1 MSTSEQ
7 DQAPRHH
14 LSQFQFHLLHSH
26 SQFHHD
32 RTFTSQ
38 PFSSSSSS
46 HQFASDDAHSA
57 FAKLAL
63 SQRHEINSR
72 PQMSNTEVAPNL
84 SKIVNLSRL
93 KTEPSISGN
102 HHGKSKVSRN
112 AKSGNQRSN
121 SESSNST
128 PVNCRYDS
136 SLGLLTKKFV
146 SLLQEAKDGTLDLN
160 KSAEI
165 LQVQKRRIYDITN
178 VLEGIGLIEKTS
190 KNHIQWKGYDGLG
203 PGELDGQVTKLK
215 SEVEGLYSEEC
226 RLDDAIRK
234 KQELLR
240 TLEEKENHQKYLFLT
255 EEDILSLPCFQDQ
268 TLIAIKAPQASFI
281 EIPDPDEDNDFR
293 QRQYK
298 MIVRS
303 ATGPIDLYL
312 LSKHNANYEDVSINP
327 AQAPLIDP
335 SQNGDQCGLK
345 SAGLRLENQD
355 AQKNTSQSFS
365 LLDSEQSVIQKIT
378 PLDFDME
385 DDYWLQS
392 DHGVTLTDL
401 WANEELVHIDEVLQD
416 DYSNGGGAFTQTPSF
431 QGGCPQ

>member
-1 MSTSEQ
+1 MSTSSQ
-7 DQAPRHH
+7 DQTPRHH

-38 PFSSSSSS
+38 PFSS
-46 HQFASDDAHSA
+46 FASDDAHSA

-63 SQRHEINSR
+63 SQRYEVDNSR
-72 PQMSNTEVAPNL
+72 PQTSSTEVAPNQ
-84 SKIVNLSRL
+84 SNIVNLSPL
-93 KTEPSISGN
+93 KTEPSISGK

-112 AKSGNQRSN
+112 EKSGNQRSN

-128 PVNCRYDS
+128 SVNCRYDS

-146 SLLQEAKDGTLDLN
+146 SLIQEAKDGTLDLN
-160 KSAEI
+160 KTAEI
-165 LQVQKRRIYDITN
+165 LEVQKRRIYDITN

-190 KNHIQWKGYDGLG
+190 KNHIRGNDGLG
-203 PGELDGQVTKLK
+203 PGELDDQVTTLK
-215 SEVEGLYSEEC
+215 SEVENLYSEEC
-226 RLDDAIRK
+226 QLDDIIRK

-240 TLEEKENHQKYLFLT
+240 TFEEKENHQKYLFLT

-303 ATGPIDLYL
+303 TTGPIDLYL
-312 LSKHNANYEDVSINP
+312 LSKHNAKDEDVSVN
-327 AQAPLIDP
+327 QVTSTDP

-345 SAGLRLENQD
+345 SAGLRLESQD
-355 AQKNTSQSFS
+355 AQKNPPQSFNA
-365 LLDSEQSVIQKIT
+365 LDLEPPGIQKIT
-378 PLDFDME
+378 PMDFDIE
-385 DDYWLQS
+385 DDYWFQS

-416 DYSNGGGAFTQTPSF
+416 DYLNGAFT
-431 QGGCPQ
+431 